1 MAERLGR
8 RSLKKKPGQRG
19 EMLRK
24 ASANP
29 RLLQG
34 ECVREEMNKS
44 KNGMKKYKNN
54 NENKRKNTKK
64 KKKTKTKKRKRKL
77 ICSQKHHLFDT
88 FSGTEKMKKN
98 ICGKKWLI
106 NVYYELRDVRN
117 IVSARTEPNMINT
130 NNITLAL
137 SLWHCRCA
145 KLYNNRRTQGSTQGW
160 TQGSVRAHSQLNILV
175 FAGGCI
181 KLLEV
186 LEQR

>member
-44 KNGMKKYKNN
+44 KNGTKKYKNN

-64 KKKTKTKKRKRKL
+64 KKTKTKKGKENSFVHKNTTYL
-77 ICSQKHHLFDT
+77 TLFQAP
-88 FSGTEKMKKN
+88 KK
-98 ICGKKWLI
+98 
-106 NVYYELRDVRN
+106 
-117 IVSARTEPNMINT
+117 
-130 NNITLAL
+130 
-137 SLWHCRCA
+137 
-145 KLYNNRRTQGSTQGW
+145 
-160 TQGSVRAHSQLNILV
+160 
-175 FAGGCI
+175 
-181 KLLEV
+181 
-186 LEQR
+186 

>member
-1 MAERLGR
+1 MGNAEKGIRQPQAAAGGVRQR
-8 RSLKKKPGQRG
+8 RNEQEQERHEKVQEQQREQEEEYEEEEDEDKKK
-19 EMLRK
+19 E
-24 ASANP
+24 
-29 RLLQG
+29 
-34 ECVREEMNKS
+34 
-44 KNGMKKYKNN
+44 
-54 NENKRKNTKK
+54 
-64 KKKTKTKKRKRKL
+64 KL

-88 FSGTEKMKKN
+88 FSGTEKMKKK
-98 ICGKKWLI
+98 CGKKWLI
-106 NVYYELRDVRN
+106 NVYYKLRDVRN

-137 SLWHCRCA
+137 SLWHFRCA

-186 LEQR
+186 LEPR

>member
-1 MAERLGR
+1 MDAFCLRCVNGLLALHCSPLCPLSAPRSDSSDMAERLGR

-64 KKKTKTKKRKRKL
+64 KNKTKTKKEKKT
-77 ICSQKHHLFDT
+77 HLFT
-88 FSGTEKMKKN
+88 KTPLIRHFFRHRKNEKKYMWQKMVN
-98 ICGKKWLI
+98 
-106 NVYYELRDVRN
+106 
-117 IVSARTEPNMINT
+117 
-130 NNITLAL
+130 
-137 SLWHCRCA
+137 
-145 KLYNNRRTQGSTQGW
+145 
-160 TQGSVRAHSQLNILV
+160 
-175 FAGGCI
+175 
-181 KLLEV
+181 
-186 LEQR
+186 